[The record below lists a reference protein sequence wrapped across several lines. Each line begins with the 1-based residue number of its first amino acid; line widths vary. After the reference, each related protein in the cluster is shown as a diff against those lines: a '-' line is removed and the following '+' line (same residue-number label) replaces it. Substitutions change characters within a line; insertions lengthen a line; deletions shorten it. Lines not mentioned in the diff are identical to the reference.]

1 MDARYEEKTFESYFN
16 NELNR
21 KSSLYFPLGQVQEG
35 VLGVD
40 SVAQSRSWHLWRTLG
55 YPFWLS
61 PQFKGVDLQDIAEE
75 MEHYLDV
82 EVKNIPAMKVNVLF
96 QYKRPQYI
104 TRASGAEWHLWRR
117 KYFRYELY
125 TEQHAL
131 LSHIEAKFGSDAIV
145 LYAAPAVEDVSNLVK
160 LKKKNAI
167 IANTNFRRASE
178 LNGHHRN
185 TYIKAGTYSQ
195 ACSEPQRLDNFNLLE
210 LLEDIEPPTQR
221 ENGQF
226 LVVFAKRINEVMSE
240 AKNIGYL
247 GSAFADRMSEF
258 QNLELERFKL
268 FFAMLTMSVFR
279 EITGTQW
286 VIPLDRETNADL
298 RQ

>member
-16 NELNR
+16 NELNQ

-40 SVAQSRSWHLWRTLG
+40 SVAHSLSWSLWRKLG

-61 PQFKGVDLQDIAEE
+61 PLFKGVELKHIAEE
-75 MEHYLDV
+75 MENYLDA
-82 EVKNIPAMKVNVLF
+82 EVKSIPAMKVNILF

-104 TRASGAEWHLWRR
+104 TMASGAEWHLWKR
-117 KYFRYELY
+117 KYFRYDLY
-125 TEQHAL
+125 AEQHAL

-145 LYAAPAVEDVSNLVK
+145 LYAAPAVEDVSDLVNLK
-160 LKKKNAI
+160 QNNEI

-195 ACSEPQRLDNFNLLE
+195 ACSEPQRLDNFHLLE
-210 LLEDIEPPTQR
+210 LIEGFEPPPQR
-221 ENGQF
+221 ENSQF
-226 LVVFAKRINEVMSE
+226 LVDFAKHISRSMIEV
-240 AKNIGYL
+240 KDFGYL
-247 GSAFADRMSEF
+247 GTAFVDRMSEF
-258 QNLELERFKL
+258 QKLELERYKL
-268 FFAMLTMSVFR
+268 FFTMWTSQNSVD
-279 EITGTQW
+279 IQ
-286 VIPLDRETNADL
+286 
-298 RQ
+298 

>member
-16 NELNR
+16 TELDR

-40 SVAQSRSWHLWRTLG
+40 SVAHSRSWRLWRKLG

-61 PQFKGVDLQDIAEE
+61 PPFTGVELQHIAEE
-75 MEHYLDV
+75 MERHLGV
-82 EVKNIPAMKVNVLF
+82 EVKNIPAMKVNALF

-104 TRASGAEWHLWRR
+104 TMASGAEWHLWHR
-117 KYFRYELY
+117 KYFRYDLY
-125 TEQHAL
+125 VEQHAL
-131 LSHIEAKFGSDAIV
+131 LSHIEATFGSDAIV
-145 LYAAPAVEDVSNLVK
+145 LYAAPAVEDVSDLVR

-195 ACSEPQRLDNFNLLE
+195 ACSEPQRLDNFHLIE
-210 LLEDIEPPTQR
+210 LFEGIESPTQR
-221 ENGQF
+221 ENAQF
-226 LVVFAKRINEVMSE
+226 LVEFAKRISGSMSE

-247 GSAFADRMSEF
+247 GTAFADRISEF

-268 FFAMLTMSVFR
+268 FFAMLTMSAFR

-286 VIPLDRETNADL
+286 LVPLGTKTNA
-298 RQ
+298 